1 MTTEVLATVSL
12 TIATNQWDVS
22 EEALL
27 ADLAKKPVGPVEK
40 DGKWQLP
47 TSWLD
52 ENYERSQVIDLRD
65 IGSELATVLDHLLLT
80 QVRLSESEVRA
91 AVAETEVKYLNRD
104 VTRLETELQRAET
117 DAEHW
122 MAEHDRREADLLAE
136 QKKAAG
142 SEAKTDELR
151 HQLGQTE
158 IRLDDTY
165 RELLKLQNDADAA
178 AAKGRFGRIRSR
190 KARP

>member
-12 TIATNQWDVS
+12 TIATNQWNVS
-22 EEALL
+22 EETLL
-27 ADLAKKPVGPVEK
+27 ADLAKKPVGPVEN
-40 DGKWQLP
+40 DGNWQLP
-47 TSWLD
+47 TTWLD

-104 VTRLETELQRAET
+104 VGRLESELQRAEA

-122 MAEHDRREADLLAE
+122 MAEHDRREVDLLAE
-136 QKKAAG
+136 QKKVAKT
-142 SEAKTDELR
+142 EAKSDELR
-151 HQLGQTE
+151 YQLGQTE
-158 IRLDDTY
+158 VRLDDTY
-165 RELLKLQNDADAA
+165 RELLKLQSEAEASA
-178 AAKGRFGRIRSR
+178 SKGRFSRIRSR
-190 KARP
+190 KDRP